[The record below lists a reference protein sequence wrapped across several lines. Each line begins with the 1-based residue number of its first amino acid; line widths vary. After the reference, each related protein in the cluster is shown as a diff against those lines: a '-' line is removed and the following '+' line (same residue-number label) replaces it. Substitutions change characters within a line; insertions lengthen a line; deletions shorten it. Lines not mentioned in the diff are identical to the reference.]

1 MPASTFQLMHD
12 HVRAI
17 YRALTG
23 NDLAPP
29 AEPEAQPEKVS
40 AEVVAQRFSDL
51 EGLART
57 VGAVAERV
65 PPFSF
70 APLLDAFGTD
80 RDLILELDLPGVARD
95 EVAAELEGD
104 TLVVHGARTK
114 NALVNGHAYYHA
126 EIPRGPFRR
135 VVRLP
140 HGVGGEPRLELDGG
154 IVRIRLS
161 RSSKASVPKA

>member
-12 HVRAI
+12 HVLSI

-23 NDLAPP
+23 NDLPTPDA
-29 AEPEAQPEKVS
+29 AAASSERVS
-40 AEVVAQRFSDL
+40 AETVAQRFSDL

-57 VGAVAERV
+57 IGAVAERV

-70 APLLDAFGTD
+70 APLLDAFGSD
-80 RDLILELDLPGVARD
+80 RDLIVELDLPGIGRD

-104 TLVVHGARTK
+104 TLVVHGSRSRGAV
-114 NALVNGHAYYHA
+114 VNGHTYFHA

-140 HGVGGEPRLELDGG
+140 HGVSGEPRVELDGG

-161 RSSKASVPKA
+161 RPSKASVPKA